1 MIDMGNVTGNT
12 DIREMVVNDILRAMS
27 HDMDAMHLHM
37 LEGAVRGALHGLD
50 IVKACTELSTDMD
63 NMENMLSC
71 FVVNKKLEGCTDTTL
86 EQYVRTA
93 RRFLEQSEK
102 RYQDITKDDVKY
114 YLALRSQQ
122 VRPNTLHSEKRNLS
136 SFFTW
141 LHDEGF
147 IQKNPVKPIKG
158 IRGEDVECV
167 YFTVDEEIAI
177 RDVQCN
183 IRDKALIAFLFSTGV
198 RVGEAAAMDRS
209 CVDLVRGEVTFRG
222 EKSRIGKYR
231 TVYLDIRARKYLAEY
246 LATRKDANP
255 ALFVSVRLYKGQPR
269 RLGNAAIEKITHA
282 VVEAAGITD
291 RKKGT
296 VHVFRRTF
304 ATRLASH
311 GCPIEVIQEL
321 MGHADPGTTLKH
333 YVAKSR
339 ERMQRTW
346 EMHTLAA

>member
-1 MIDMGNVTGNT
+1 MIDIENMNGNV
-12 DIREMVVNDILRAMS
+12 DIRELVVNDILRAMATS
-27 HDMDAMHLHM
+27 MDTIHLHM

-50 IVKACTELSTDMD
+50 LIKTCTELSTETD
-63 NMENMLSC
+63 NTEYMLGC
-71 FVVNKKLEGCTDTTL
+71 FVVNKKLEGCTDSTL
-86 EQYVRTA
+86 DQYLRTA
-93 RRFLEQSEK
+93 RRFLAQCGKSY
-102 RYQDITKDDVKY
+102 RDVTKDDVKH
-114 YLALRSQQ
+114 YLALRMQQ
-122 VRPNTLHSEKRNLS
+122 VRQNTLHSEKRNLS
-136 SFFTW
+136 SLFTW
-141 LHDEGF
+141 LHDEGY

-167 YFTVDEEIAI
+167 YFTVDEEIAL
-177 RDVQCN
+177 RDVQCC
-183 IRDKALIAFLFSTGV
+183 IRDKALIAFLLSTGV
-198 RVGEAAAMDRS
+198 RVGEASAMDRNN
-209 CVDLVRGEVTFRG
+209 VDFIRGEVTFRG
-222 EKSRIGKYR
+222 EKSRVGKYR
-231 TVYLDIRARKYLAEY
+231 TVYLDTRARKYLSEY
-246 LATRKDANP
+246 LGARKDNNP
-255 ALFVSVRLYKGQPR
+255 ALFVSNRVYNGEPR

-291 RKKGT
+291 RRKGT

-346 EMHTLAA
+346 EMHTFAA

>member
-1 MIDMGNVTGNT
+1 MIDMGNMAGNT
-12 DIREMVVNDILRAMS
+12 DIREMVINDILRVMS
-27 HDMDAMHLHM
+27 HDMDVMHLNM

-50 IVKACTELSTDMD
+50 LVKACTEISTEKD
-63 NMENMLSC
+63 NTEYMLNC
-71 FVVNKKLEGCTDTTL
+71 FAVNKKLEGCVDTTI
-86 EQYVRTA
+86 EQYIRTA
-93 RRFLEQSEK
+93 RRFLDQSGK
-102 RYQDITKDDVKY
+102 RYQDVTKDDVKY
-114 YLALRSQQ
+114 YLAVRSQK
-122 VRPNTLHSEKRNLS
+122 VKPNTLNNEKRNLS
-136 SFFTW
+136 SIFTW
-141 LHDEGF
+141 LHDEGY

-183 IRDKALIAFLFSTGV
+183 IRDKALIAFLLSTGV
-198 RVGEAAAMDRS
+198 RVGEAASMDRS
-209 CVDLVRGEVTFRG
+209 CVDLLRGEVTFRG

-231 TVYLDIRARKYLAEY
+231 TVYLDTRARKYLSEY
-246 LATRKDANP
+246 LETRKDNNP
-255 ALFVSVRLYKGQPR
+255 ALFASIRIYNGQPR

-333 YVAKSR
+333 YVARSR